1 MVPFRLIC
9 LFLLLILVCSG
20 GCGVAQANEVVTPGE
35 VYLEQLEELNLS
47 GLEQLFQGLDQ
58 EIQELVPNLDVK
70 SLLAD
75 PAGRGWN
82 DVFGRLA
89 QNLGAFFL
97 RELLANS
104 KLMGQLLLLAVCLA
118 LLTQLQGAFGDRS
131 FRELVFAVCYLVL
144 ILLGL
149 RSFHLA
155 TGYGL
160 GAINNMVGLMQAL
173 LPTYAILLT
182 GIGAITTTAVLSPI
196 LYGIMTMVSS
206 LISKIVLPLIFFS
219 VVVGLVGNISGRFSL
234 AQLAGMLRQ
243 VATVSLGL
251 LFTVFLGTTAVR
263 GVTAPVTDGVALR
276 ATKYL
281 ASSFVPV
288 VGKMYSEAVEVVVGS
303 SLLLK
308 NAVGILGIFLML
320 AVSVFPM
327 AKIVAML
334 AVYKF
339 VNAVVE
345 PISDSQLTRG
355 LAQLESGLTLLFV
368 VVAIVS
374 VLFFV
379 SLLVIIGAG
388 NLAVVMRG

>member
-1 MVPFRLIC
+1 MVPPRVFW
-9 LFLLLILVCSG
+9 LLLVLIPICAGPPVL
-20 GCGVAQANEVVTPGE
+20 ADEAVTPE
-35 VYLEQLEELNLS
+35 AVYREQLAELDLS
-47 GLEQLFQGLDQ
+47 GLEQFFQELDQ
-58 EIQELVPNLDVK
+58 EVLELTPRLD
-70 SLLAD
+70 LRAILAD
-75 PAGRGWN
+75 PSGKGW
-82 DVFGRLA
+82 DEVFGNLLHNLA
-89 QNLGAFFL
+89 AFFF

-104 KLMGQLLLLAVCLA
+104 KLLGQLLLLAVCLA
-118 LLTQLQGAFGDRS
+118 LLTQLQGAFGERS

-155 TGYGL
+155 IGYGL
-160 GAINNMVGLMQAL
+160 EAINNMVGLMQAL
-173 LPTYAILLT
+173 LPTYTILLT
-182 GIGAITTTAVLSPI
+182 SIGAVTTTAVLSPL
-196 LYGIMTMVSS
+196 LYGIMTLVSS
-206 LISKIVLPLIFFS
+206 LISKIVLPLVFCS

-281 ASSFVPV
+281 ASSFVPI

-345 PISDSQLTRG
+345 PISAAQLTKG
-355 LAQLESGLTLLFV
+355 LAQLEAGLTLLFV